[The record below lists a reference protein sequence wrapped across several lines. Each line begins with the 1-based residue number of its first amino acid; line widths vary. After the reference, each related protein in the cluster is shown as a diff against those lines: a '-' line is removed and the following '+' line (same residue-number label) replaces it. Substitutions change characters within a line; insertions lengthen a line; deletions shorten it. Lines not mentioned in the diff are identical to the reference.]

1 MKIVFTSNSSW
12 SIYNF
17 RKNFLL
23 KLQSLGYQIILV
35 SPKSDYQDKLKQLGF
50 KCESLNINSSS
61 TGFASNLKV

>member
-50 KCESLNINSSS
+50 KCESL
-61 TGFASNLKV
+61 